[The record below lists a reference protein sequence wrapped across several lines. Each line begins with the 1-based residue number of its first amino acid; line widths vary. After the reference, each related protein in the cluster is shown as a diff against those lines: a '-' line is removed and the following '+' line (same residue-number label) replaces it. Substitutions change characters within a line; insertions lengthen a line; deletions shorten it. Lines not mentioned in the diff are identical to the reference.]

1 MDKMGNFKQ
10 IEGRPPCGIC
20 GAPADV
26 QNKLPN
32 GQHIWRKSKDG
43 SFRCYSCHDN
53 TTNQL
58 YLADKY
64 IGSKLTFTPM
74 ALKPTTIRINLE
86 ASVKAREI
94 QKNVPVKRLG
104 KLKDPQ
110 WGRIWTNELTNPK
123 RGGKLAHQMA
133 ENFKVDT
140 EAQAKKNKKKTN
152 DKFRSKNKKKKIVSQ
167 EVMNKE
173 DFVGNLSLMTKEHL
187 QMMLLMPKL
196 PKAFKVSIEQA
207 IADKKQTA
215 IIMND

>member
-1 MDKMGNFKQ
+1 MGQFKKM
-10 IEGRPPCGIC
+10 EGRPPCGIC

-74 ALKPTTIRINLE
+74 ALKPVTIRINLK
-86 ASVKAREI
+86 ATIKAREI
-94 QKNVPVKRLG
+94 QKNNPVKRLG
-104 KLKDPQ
+104 KLKEAQ
-110 WGRIWTNELTNPK
+110 WGRILNNEFTNPK
-123 RGGKLAHQMA
+123 RRGKLANQMA
-133 ENFKVDT
+133 KNFEVDS
-140 EAQAKKNKKKTN
+140 EEIIKKNKKKTN

-167 EVMNKE
+167 EVINKE
-173 DFVGNLSLMTKEHL
+173 DFVGNLSLMSMEYL
-187 QMMLLMPKL
+187 QMMLLMPSL
-196 PKAFKVSIEQA
+196 PNPLKVFVKRA
-207 IADKKQTA
+207 IADKHMTE
-215 IIMND
+215 ILFNE